1 MLCIPSFLL
10 HQLSKDLQNYLHS
23 AKKAWW
29 SLTICKKG
37 AIFVK
42 KTISFPK
49 NRNTLLL
56 PCNHKWYLNWSSDSK
71 IAILAFANLVS
82 KAGEN
87 QNMKVILFR
96 WFWIISVGNQNADS
110 KWQTR
115 FLHGHVI
122 SMVLVRWQGELDWM
136 GFTYCDSIAARSC
149 HLDTAR
155 MLHLPKAVGAPPTE
169 HTQKII

>member
-1 MLCIPSFLL
+1 MKP
-10 HQLSKDLQNYLHS
+10 NYLQ
-23 AKKAWW
+23 KNGQFFERLCL
-29 SLTICKKG
+29 SLIY
-37 AIFVK
+37 
-42 KTISFPK
+42 FP
-49 NRNTLLL
+49 RIRI
-56 PCNHKWYLNWSSDSK
+56 PYLCHVTTNDRLDWSSDSR
-71 IAILAFANLVS
+71 ISLGIPAFANLVS

-87 QNMKVILFR
+87 MKVILLR
-96 WFWIISVGNQNADS
+96 WYWIISVGKQNADS

-122 SMVLVRWQGELDWM
+122 SMVLARWQGELDWM

-169 HTQKII
+169 HTQKNNLDVFRSFEHNN

>member
-1 MLCIPSFLL
+1 MKP
-10 HQLSKDLQNYLHS
+10 NYLQ
-23 AKKAWW
+23 KTGQFWERLCP
-29 SLTICKKG
+29 SL
-37 AIFVK
+37 
-42 KTISFPK
+42 PK
-49 NRNTLLL
+49 NRNTLPL
-56 PCNHKWYLNWSSDSK
+56 PCNHTNDRLNWSSDSK
-71 IAILAFANLVS
+71 IGIIAFANMVS
-82 KAGEN
+82 KADEN

-122 SMVLVRWQGELDWM
+122 SMVLARWQGELDWM

-169 HTQKII
+169 HTQKNNLDVFRSFEQNN